1 MLNQSI
7 NDTDQSLLSALKH
20 LPSLVDILLGSR
32 DGDDGDISSFR
43 WHVDPRLRLLSHLLI
58 TIHLAHLCT
67 PVLTW
72 SLSNHYYIHIV
83 SSPLSPYPI
92 SMYY

>member
-58 TIHLAHLCT
+58 TIHLCS

-72 SLSNHYYIHIV
+72 SNHYYIHIV